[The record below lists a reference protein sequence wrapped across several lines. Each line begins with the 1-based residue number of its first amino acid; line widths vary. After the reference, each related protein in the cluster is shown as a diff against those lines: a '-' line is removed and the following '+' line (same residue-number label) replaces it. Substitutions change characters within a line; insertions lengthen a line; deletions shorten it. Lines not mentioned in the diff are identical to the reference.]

1 MITGRVKKGTEIFQV
16 LIEDGKIYEA
26 TGDVFNGLV
35 RTDHEFNRDDVT
47 FLAPVI
53 PGKIMAVGKN
63 YYAHV
68 KEFDSKIPTS
78 PIIFMKLKFP
88 VIFHC
93 NKKSIGT
100 ASAASMG
107 FYAFEK
113 HSFNQ

>member
-1 MITGRVKKGTEIFQV
+1 
-16 LIEDGKIYEA
+16 
-26 TGDVFNGLV
+26 
-35 RTDHEFNRDDVT
+35 
-47 FLAPVI
+47 
-53 PGKIMAVGKN
+53 
-63 YYAHV
+63 
-68 KEFDSKIPTS
+68 
-78 PIIFMKLKFP
+78 MKLKFP